1 MSPDNGVVHYQMGV
15 AMLLKGDGNGALAEF
30 QAEPLEVFS
39 MIGLPMAYHALGRKA
54 ESDAALKEVIAKWS
68 KDAAGNIGSVYAF
81 RGENDKAF
89 EWIEKELKNGGTFA
103 EIAGDKLWANL
114 YDDPRWLPFLR
125 SVGKAPEQLEKIQFK
140 VAPPE
145 A

>member
-1 MSPDNGVVHYQMGV
+1 
-15 AMLLKGDGNGALAEF
+15 
-30 QAEPLEVFS
+30 
-39 MIGLPMAYHALGRKA
+39 
-54 ESDAALKEVIAKWS
+54 VIAKWS

-103 EIAGDKLWANL
+103 EIAGDKLYAN
-114 YDDPRWLPFLR
+114 PRWLPFLR
-125 SVGKAPEQLEKIQFK
+125 RVGKAPEQLSRIAFK
-140 VAPPE
+140 VSPPD